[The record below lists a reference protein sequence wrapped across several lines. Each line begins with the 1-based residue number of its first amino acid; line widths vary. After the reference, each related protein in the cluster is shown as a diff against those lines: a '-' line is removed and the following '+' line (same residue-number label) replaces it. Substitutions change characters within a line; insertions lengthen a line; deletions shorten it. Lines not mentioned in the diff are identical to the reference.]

1 MIQVGFINSEGEIEW
16 WTSPGDDAM
25 YTEGQ
30 SYDGYEAR
38 HFAYDADI
46 QEYQK
51 THVWTGSE
59 WQDRV
64 WKDSRYHKWQSGAW
78 VYQTAQFMS
87 EVRGER
93 VGRLFECDWTQNA
106 DSPLTD
112 EQKASFVT
120 YRTAL
125 RDFPSTLD
133 LSSEPID
140 IQALSWPTQPT
151 T

>member
-1 MIQVGFINSEGEIEW
+1 
-16 WTSPGDDAM
+16 
-25 YTEGQ
+25 
-30 SYDGYEAR
+30 
-38 HFAYDADI
+38 
-46 QEYQK
+46 
-51 THVWTGSE
+51 
-59 WQDRV
+59 
-64 WKDSRYHKWQSGAW
+64 
-78 VYQTAQFMS
+78 MS

-93 VGRLFECDWTQNA
+93 VGRLFECDWTQNT

-140 IQALSWPTQPT
+140 IQALLWPTQPT